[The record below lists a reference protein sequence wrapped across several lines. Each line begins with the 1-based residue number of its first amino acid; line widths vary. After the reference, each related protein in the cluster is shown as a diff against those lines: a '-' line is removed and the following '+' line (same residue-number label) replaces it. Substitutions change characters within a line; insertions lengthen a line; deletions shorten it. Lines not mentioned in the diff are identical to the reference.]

1 MRKVPNKNCYRVS
14 NRKSKRVMAKCAS
27 KKNAEKQLR
36 LLRAIQNNKNFV
48 PRKSAKKGRMQKGGR
63 TWMQYFLGYADDKNR
78 EGTPVAPTAA
88 ATPPIATGSSHS
100 ANHGVVNNTS
110 TTA

>member
-1 MRKVPNKNCYRVS
+1 
-14 NRKSKRVMAKCAS
+14 
-27 KKNAEKQLR
+27 LR

-63 TWMQYFLGYADDKNR
+63 TWMQYFLGHTDDNSKK

-88 ATPPIATGSSHS
+88 APPIATGSSNS